1 MLLFKYLLI
10 LTGYGLILWS
20 LAIVFKN
27 LYKVVQYH
35 LRLRKAG
42 PENQPVKPHL
52 NWTTA
57 KWALPLAWLP
67 ILIASGMVVVPSGM
81 GGVRG
86 RQASGTRPGTLF
98 AGVHVLT
105 CLVVSVARYDTRAK
119 ILPTASSKEGLEPI
133 SKKKD

>member
-10 LTGYGLILWS
+10 LTGYGLVLWS

-35 LRLRKAG
+35 LQLRKAS
-42 PENQPVKPHL
+42 PENQPAKPHL

-67 ILIASGMVVVPSGM
+67 ILIASGIVVVPSGM
-81 GGVRG
+81 GGVR
-86 RQASGTRPGTLF
+86 
-98 AGVHVLT
+98 
-105 CLVVSVARYDTRAK
+105 VS
-119 ILPTASSKEGLEPI
+119 
-133 SKKKD
+133 